1 MTNQQNSSRNILFHK
16 INRAK
21 IYPRSSIISFSLPLP
36 SAKQPPEKAK
46 KQVETQ
52 N

>member
-21 IYPRSSIISFSLPLP
+21 TYPLSSIISFSLPLP
-36 SAKQPPEKAK
+36 SAKQPLSTGEFGEA
-46 KQVETQ
+46 
-52 N
+52 